1 MIASLNGKL
10 KVRESDRLVI
20 ESAGV
25 GYEVFVPLA
34 TYYRM
39 PSVGMQVELEIRQV
53 VREDAIAL
61 YGFATRGEKRTFDLL
76 LKVQHVG
83 PTLALKVLSV
93 LSPKEIASAI
103 GQGDVERL
111 DAVPGVGPKVAERI
125 VRELRDK
132 LGDLDVA
139 ASEIHAPAANGAV
152 IGGSLADDALS
163 ALVNLG
169 YKPAEAKRAVD
180 SVGSAD
186 HPNGDGR
193 DAALES
199 LIRQALGVL
208 LGEK

>member
-39 PSVGMQVELEIRQV
+39 PSVGMPVELEIRQV

-61 YGFATRGEKRTFDLL
+61 YGFATRGEKRAFDLL

-139 ASEIHAPAANGAV
+139 ASEIHAPTTNGSA

-180 SVGSAD
+180 SVGSGD

-193 DAALES
+193 DAALEN
-199 LIRQALGVL
+199 LIRQALAVL

>member
-10 KVRESDRLVI
+10 KVRESGRLVV

-39 PSVGMQVELEIRQV
+39 PSIGMPVELEIRQV

-61 YGFATRGEKRTFDLL
+61 YGFATRTEKRAFDLL
-76 LKVQHVG
+76 LAVQHVG
-83 PTLALKVLSV
+83 PKLALAVLSV
-93 LSPKEIASAI
+93 LSPEDLAGAI
-103 GQGDVERL
+103 GHGDIERI

-132 LGDLDVA
+132 IGDLNIEA
-139 ASEIHAPAANGAV
+139 AEPLVIANGGAA
-152 IGGSLADDALS
+152 GGSLADDALS

-169 YKPAEAKRAVD
+169 YKPAEAKRAID
-180 SVGSAD
+180 SIDA
-186 HPNGDGR
+186 NGQNG
-193 DAALES
+193 AASLEN
-199 LIRQALGVL
+199 LIRRSLAVL

>member
-39 PSVGMQVELEIRQV
+39 PSVGMPVELEIRQV

-61 YGFATRGEKRTFDLL
+61 YGFASLAEKRAFDLL

-93 LSPKEIASAI
+93 LSPRELASAI
-103 GQGDVERL
+103 GNADVERI

-132 LGDLDVA
+132 IADLDVVSA
-139 ASEIHAPAANGAV
+139 ALTAPAANGAADA
-152 IGGSLADDALS
+152 SLNDEALS
-163 ALVNLG
+163 ALINLG

-180 SVGSAD
+180 TVSRIEDPDGE
-186 HPNGDGR
+186 GR
-193 DAALES
+193 DGALEG
-199 LIRQALGVL
+199 LIRQSLAVM

>member
-1 MIASLNGKL
+1 MIASLNGRL
-10 KVRESDRLVI
+10 KVRESGRLVV

-39 PSVGMQVELEIRQV
+39 PPIGTPVELEIRQV

-61 YGFATRGEKRTFDLL
+61 YGFATRAEKRSFDLL
-76 LKVQHVG
+76 LAVQHVG
-83 PTLALKVLSV
+83 PKLALAVLSV
-93 LSPKEIASAI
+93 LSPEDLASAI
-103 GQGDVERL
+103 SRGDVERI

-132 LGDLDVA
+132 ISDLNLMVSA
-139 ASEIHAPAANGAV
+139 LPAAPANGGA
-152 IGGSLADDALS
+152 GGSLADDALS

-180 SVGSAD
+180 SISA
-186 HPNGDGR
+186 NGDADG
-193 DAALES
+193 ASLEN
-199 LIRQALGVL
+199 LIRQSLAVL

>member
-10 KVRESDRLVI
+10 KIRESDRLVV

-61 YGFATRGEKRTFDLL
+61 YGFATRGEKRAFDLL

-132 LGDLDVA
+132 LGELDVA
-139 ASEIHAPAANGAV
+139 ASELRPTTPDGASA
-152 IGGSLADDALS
+152 GGSLADDALS

-169 YKPAEAKRAVD
+169 YKPAEAKRAVEATA
-180 SVGSAD
+180 STG

-193 DAALES
+193 DAALEN
-199 LIRQALGVL
+199 LIRQSLAVL